1 MPPFQVVLQGVQQL
15 DFYWAFNRAPTFNWA
30 PGFHRAPQPTQANC
44 FFVAQNR
51 SGSEMCPP
59 GRSSAVADNAIA
71 AISTV
76 TVNQNHA
83 CHVF

>member
-1 MPPFQVVLQGVQQL
+1 MPPFQVVLQRGAAIGL
-15 DFYWAFNRAPTFNWA
+15 YWAFNWA
-30 PGFHRAPQPTQANC
+30 PGFNRAPQPTQANC
-44 FFVAQNR
+44 FFFAQNR
-51 SGSEMCPP
+51 SGFEMCPP

-71 AISTV
+71 TISSV